1 MSGLLIHGARQVLTL
16 RGAGSPRRG
25 TALRNLSI
33 IEDGSILIEDGK
45 ICDVGPTRRIENL
58 ALARRAQQI
67 SARGRVVM
75 PGFVDSHMRLISA
88 QGQGIADCDPSA
100 AVRDIRQTP
109 AWRLTADA
117 NAQLRRCLRYGT
129 TTIDVKSGAGIDEAS
144 DLKLLH
150 ILAALAK
157 EQPIDLVSTY
167 CGPTAIPQDSSGSP
181 DAYVERLIS
190 HMLPLLREKN
200 LANFVA
206 LNPAHLN
213 RTHCEAI
220 GDAAA
225 RLGLRI
231 KIHSDTPVDSC
242 ATNATTV
249 EHLEYV
255 SETGMD
261 DMADSAAIA
270 VLMPSYGFHSQQR
283 GYAPARE
290 LIARGVAVALAS
302 GYDRSVNPS
311 FSMPITIELACRRL
325 GMAPSEAIVAA
336 TLNAAFAVGR
346 GESTGSIE
354 PGKNAD
360 ILILETPDY
369 RDLAYE
375 TGVNPVDITIIRG
388 EVVCQNSVAYGA
400 ATIAG

>member
-1 MSGLLIHGARQVLTL
+1 MPGLLIHGARQVLTL

-45 ICDVGPTRRIENL
+45 ICAVGPTRRIENL
-58 ALARRAQQI
+58 ALAHRAEKI

-88 QGQGIADCDPSA
+88 QVQGIADCDPSI
-100 AVRDIRQTP
+100 AVRDIRRTP
-109 AWRLTADA
+109 AWRLAADA

-129 TTIDVKSGAGIDEAS
+129 TTIDVKSGSGVDEAS
-144 DLKLLH
+144 DLKLLY

-157 EQPIDLVSTY
+157 DQPIDLVSTY
-167 CGPTAIPQDSSGSP
+167 CGPASIPPEPGGRLDV
-181 DAYVERLIS
+181 YVNRLIS
-190 HMLPLLREKN
+190 YMLPLLKEKN

-206 LNPAHLN
+206 LNPACLN
-213 RTHCEAI
+213 SAQNEAI
-220 GDAAA
+220 CDAAA
-225 RLGLRI
+225 RLRLRI
-231 KIHSDTPVDSC
+231 KIHSDTAVEFR
-242 ATNATTV
+242 ATDPATI
-249 EHLEYV
+249 EHLEQV
-255 SETGMD
+255 SEKGMNNL
-261 DMADSAAIA
+261 ADSAAIA
-270 VLMPSYGFHSQQR
+270 VLMPSYGFHWQTR

-290 LIARGVAVALAS
+290 LIAKGVAVALAS
-302 GYDRSVNPS
+302 GYDRGLNPS

-336 TLNAAFAVGR
+336 TVNAAFAVGR

-400 ATIAG
+400 VTIAG

>member
-200 LANFVA
+200 LANFVF
-206 LNPAHLN
+206 
-213 RTHCEAI
+213 
-220 GDAAA
+220 G
-225 RLGLRI
+225 
-231 KIHSDTPVDSC
+231 KI
-242 ATNATTV
+242 
-249 EHLEYV
+249 
-255 SETGMD
+255 
-261 DMADSAAIA
+261 
-270 VLMPSYGFHSQQR
+270 F
-283 GYAPARE
+283 
-290 LIARGVAVALAS
+290 
-302 GYDRSVNPS
+302 
-311 FSMPITIELACRRL
+311 FS
-325 GMAPSEAIVAA
+325 
-336 TLNAAFAVGR
+336 
-346 GESTGSIE
+346 
-354 PGKNAD
+354 
-360 ILILETPDY
+360 
-369 RDLAYE
+369 
-375 TGVNPVDITIIRG
+375 
-388 EVVCQNSVAYGA
+388 
-400 ATIAG
+400 